1 LLPFCCRAAGFPAA
15 GKFTID
21 PDMSATDWRP
31 PGRRDLRSINAGLM
45 ATIVGRRERGL
56 GASTQAN
63 RARAGLAGD
72 ETSAWPGLR
81 PPVSDQADTSVPFL

>member
-1 LLPFCCRAAGFPAA
+1 MAVVHFAAVLLPGGRLSRGA
-15 GKFTID
+15 KFTID

-63 RARAGLAGD
+63 RARAGLAG
-72 ETSAWPGLR
+72 A
-81 PPVSDQADTSVPFL
+81 